1 MVSLRDLYLKNG
13 YGLSRKLTV
22 DCQVI
27 SVWVNYMNHRDL
39 EVQPRLC
46 LITSHSRNP
55 ELSRGVAISLIVGIP
70 SNEVRFN
77 YFGNRA

>member
-46 LITSHSRNP
+46 LITSHFLLLVIHATQNC
-55 ELSRGVAISLIVGIP
+55 RGV
-70 SNEVRFN
+70 
-77 YFGNRA
+77 